1 MVWTEDACRRAAAEL
16 LRQHHQRERFEGLK
30 HPAELG
36 HAETAYAVQAAWVE
50 RRCHELSSACV
61 GYKIALTTQA
71 MQTMVGYADSISGR
85 LIGALVQ
92 PGPCTLQTQHY
103 GRLALEFEIAFVMA
117 SDLPQTKQ
125 PWDRRIAAHVKEAR
139 PALELVDDRKA
150 DYNTLRHDILTLI
163 ADNAW
168 NAGLVLGE
176 PLAGIDLQ
184 RLGEISGVALI
195 DGQEVGRGRGSD
207 VLGHPL
213 DALAWLA
220 NHLQARGL
228 QLRQGDI
235 ITTGSLVKTQFPNSA
250 SEVSWRLS
258 GAQELQVSVA

>member
-1 MVWTEDACRRAAAEL
+1 
-16 LRQHHQRERFEGLK
+16 
-30 HPAELG
+30 
-36 HAETAYAVQAAWVE
+36 
-50 RRCHELSSACV
+50 
-61 GYKIALTTQA
+61 
-71 MQTMVGYADSISGR
+71 
-85 LIGALVQ
+85 
-92 PGPCTLQTQHY
+92 
-103 GRLALEFEIAFVMA
+103 
-117 SDLPQTKQ
+117 
-125 PWDRRIAAHVKEAR
+125 
-139 PALELVDDRKA
+139 VDDRKA

-235 ITTGSLVKTQFPNSA
+235 IIGSQYTSAGSSQVVFMGGLGAVSFSQLCVRKFCTGVVGGRIGCL
-250 SEVSWRLS
+250 
-258 GAQELQVSVA
+258 G